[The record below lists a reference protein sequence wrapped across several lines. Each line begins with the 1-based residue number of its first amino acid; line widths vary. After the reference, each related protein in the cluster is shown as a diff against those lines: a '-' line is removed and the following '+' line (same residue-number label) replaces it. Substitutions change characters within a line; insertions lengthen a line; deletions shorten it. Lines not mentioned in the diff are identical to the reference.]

1 MNDNKEKLKRMIE
14 IAKLVLEHNPNDTS
28 VVKGLQAMEEELH
41 RISGEYSDKRKTN
54 IGDWYG
60 I

>member
-28 VVKGLQAMEEELH
+28 IVKGLHAMEEELR
-41 RISGEYSDKRKTN
+41 RINGEYGDNRNTN
-54 IGDWYG
+54 IGD
-60 I
+60 